1 MNRVLNAGCVK
12 MIKEIKMKQDYD
24 ASNDSLFIYAA
35 ENHNYKESLE
45 VTSNIILDFDED
57 YIPRAIEILGASK
70 ILSIDRN
77 SLKCLSNVDVL
88 VDVSD
93 ELVHIK
99 ASFTVSDKET
109 IGKPLDVKT
118 MNDLSFPQLQAHF
131 ELGKV

>member
-1 MNRVLNAGCVK
+1 M
-12 MIKEIKMKQDYD
+12 MIKELKMKQDYD

-45 VTSNIILDFDED
+45 VSSNIILDFDED

-70 ILSIDRN
+70 ILNINKN
-77 SLKCLSNVDVL
+77 SLKHLSNVDVL
-88 VDVSD
+88 VDVSE

-99 ASFTVSDKET
+99 ASFTVSNQET

-118 MNDLSFPQLQAHF
+118 INDLSLPQLQAHF